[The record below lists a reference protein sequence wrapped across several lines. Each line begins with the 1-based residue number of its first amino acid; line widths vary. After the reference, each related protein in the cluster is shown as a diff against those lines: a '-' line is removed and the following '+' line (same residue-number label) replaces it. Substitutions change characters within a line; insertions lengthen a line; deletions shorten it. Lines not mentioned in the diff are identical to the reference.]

1 MIKRYTRQ
9 VSTDNVPEELINHLA
24 KISGLSPSEIQL
36 TINEI
41 QNQKLEIKQ
50 IINPFFDNLT
60 QNRTKDNE
68 KKTSELIDLGKFLY
82 KMNIGNEVK
91 IIECGE
97 KPDFVI
103 KYQGELIGV
112 EHTGM
117 YDDKVVA
124 EIMTLKKILNKA
136 QDQIK
141 NDKKDITGLFNVIVV
156 PSKLNERLDRD
167 QNKLTQLICSFV
179 IDSYYKKETEKPDF
193 IDDLVYTPNPGFE
206 LTLGEDYWL
215 SELTTESIATVIS
228 KKEGKLNSYKLNRNL
243 NKYWLLIVIGGASSA
258 SSFRMSLDKLPTRL
272 TQFDKVYIFENFKG
286 TIIESIKS

>member
-1 MIKRYTRQ
+1 
-9 VSTDNVPEELINHLA
+9 
-24 KISGLSPSEIQL
+24 
-36 TINEI
+36 
-41 QNQKLEIKQ
+41 
-50 IINPFFDNLT
+50 
-60 QNRTKDNE
+60 
-68 KKTSELIDLGKFLY
+68 
-82 KMNIGNEVK
+82 MNIGNEVK

>member
-272 TQFDKVYIFENFKG
+272 TQFDKVYI
-286 TIIESIKS
+286 